1 MLAERRPQAG
11 LAHPPEIDLYPI
23 DQRNRDLVPVILH
36 VLGRGGHGDRQRL
49 VTTRLQRDRERLAQN
64 RCPGVRRL

>member
-23 DQRNRDLVPVILH
+23 DQRH
-36 VLGRGGHGDRQRL
+36 
-49 VTTRLQRDRERLAQN
+49 RDRAWL
-64 RCPGVRRL
+64 PRRRPQQRS